1 MGAPVPWGGQTAA
14 PVGRENTQHVAT
26 RDNAH
31 SLLPKPVLGE
41 STSCPPWG
49 SALSEHPAPG
59 ATGWGQAWRGQTEQG
74 LSLPHPSQCCP
85 WAPGCQIRAAL
96 GSSCAPSLPSRQR
109 DGETWLC
116 THRQAPREAPTPYC
130 TLTPPPIPTPT
141 HGCTKV
147 PTHTGARAPRHPPV
161 PTDTHGGSGC
171 HPPRTAL
178 AHRGSGQI
186 WALGFICWSHSD
198 SFGCLSQ
205 PCHQPW
211 GQAAWPVLCCGWPWQ
226 EGQGDERGWGCPKQH
241 HCAHTLQNHPQPMA
255 GVSPSQSMAL
265 RGAPSAWD
273 LEKQLRS

>member
-1 MGAPVPWGGQTAA
+1 M
-14 PVGRENTQHVAT
+14 GRENTQQVAT

-41 STSCPPWG
+41 STSRPPWG
-49 SALSEHPAPG
+49 SVLSEHPAPG

-147 PTHTGARAPRHPPV
+147 PTHTGARVPRHPPT

-178 AHRGSGQI
+178 VHPGSGQI

-198 SFGCLSQ
+198 SFGCLSR

-211 GQAAWPVLCCGWPWQ
+211 GRLHGPSCAAGGPGRRDRAMSGAGDAQNSITALTPSKITHSPWQ
-226 EGQGDERGWGCPKQH
+226 GCHLPRAWLCEGLPVPGTW
-241 HCAHTLQNHPQPMA
+241 
-255 GVSPSQSMAL
+255 
-265 RGAPSAWD
+265 
-273 LEKQLRS
+273 RSS

>member
-1 MGAPVPWGGQTAA
+1 MNGSPCPRESLSPGGDREQPPWGGRTHSTWLQGTMRTVYCPNQSLGSRPAA
-14 PVGRENTQHVAT
+14 PHGAQRSLNTP
-26 RDNAH
+26 
-31 SLLPKPVLGE
+31 LLVPQDGDR
-41 STSCPPWG
+41 
-49 SALSEHPAPG
+49 PG
-59 ATGWGQAWRGQTEQG
+59 GDKQSRG

-85 WAPGCQIRAAL
+85 WAPVCQIRAAL
-96 GSSCAPSLPSRQR
+96 GSSCAPSLPSRQWDR
-109 DGETWLC
+109 ETWLC

-178 AHRGSGQI
+178 AHPGSGQI
-186 WALGFICWSHSD
+186 WALGFICWSHSAG
-198 SFGCLSQ
+198 FGCLSR

-226 EGQGDERGWGCPKQH
+226 EGQGDERGWGRPKQH

-265 RGAPSAWD
+265 
-273 LEKQLRS
+273 